1 MGGEPVCLSADGS
14 PKTDSKK
21 GEVWKPEIGAK
32 VSHSYDFTPLFYF
45 GVGWGVTVPLK

>member
-1 MGGEPVCLSADGS
+1 MCLSADGS

-45 GVGWGVTVPLK
+45 GMGWGVTVPLK